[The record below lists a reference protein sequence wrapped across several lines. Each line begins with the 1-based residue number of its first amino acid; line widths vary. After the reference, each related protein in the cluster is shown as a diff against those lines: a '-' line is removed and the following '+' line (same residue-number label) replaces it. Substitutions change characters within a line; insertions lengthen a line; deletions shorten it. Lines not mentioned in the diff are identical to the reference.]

1 MGGQKLQLFLFQLR
15 IPVLDDIHLRRTALS
30 FRLFDTDEM
39 LAVGHDSIVVAALLV
54 AKPDRGRG
62 EPAVNAPSVWTGTVI
77 NVLMPAMTPLR
88 KNSSRPSPDHR
99 GWIPPCDEICHLPGP
114 DGSWRTYTSERPD
127 SLDSYANHFPS
138 GEMAPPYPTDFH
150 CVPESSGAKNRITF

>member
-1 MGGQKLQLFLFQLR
+1 MGPEATVISF
-15 IPVLDDIHLRRTALS
+15 PAPHSSSRRHSSASHCLS

-77 NVLMPAMTPLR
+77 NVLSLR
-88 KNSSRPSPDHR
+88 
-99 GWIPPCDEICHLPGP
+99 
-114 DGSWRTYTSERPD
+114 
-127 SLDSYANHFPS
+127 
-138 GEMAPPYPTDFH
+138 
-150 CVPESSGAKNRITF
+150 

>member
-1 MGGQKLQLFLFQLR
+1 
-15 IPVLDDIHLRRTALS
+15 
-30 FRLFDTDEM
+30 M

-138 GEMAPPYPTDFH
+138 GEMAPPYAEGSDTMRFACRSPLTGSRKTPAVAMDGLSS
-150 CVPESSGAKNRITF
+150 VYESH